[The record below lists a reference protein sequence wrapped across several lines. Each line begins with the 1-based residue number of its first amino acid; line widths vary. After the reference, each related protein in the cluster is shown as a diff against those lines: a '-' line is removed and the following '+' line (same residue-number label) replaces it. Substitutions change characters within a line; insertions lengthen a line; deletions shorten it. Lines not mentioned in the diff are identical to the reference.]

1 MAAITPE
8 TPPTPKRRISRRRLI
23 FMLSAVLFLAVVWQG
38 VERFINI
45 EHYRPVIDAG
55 LEKLIK
61 LPLTFGEMDL
71 KLFPTPRLVVANVRL
86 GEGDFAVFAP
96 EVSVTARLGRL
107 LHKQLA
113 LHDVT
118 IYDAQLR
125 MPESNDAFKARWMEY
140 LAALRAPRESGGEAG
155 LQVTLERINTPE
167 LVILRG
173 EKSFAAG
180 ALEVLRVTAGAPEF
194 VYSLYAEGEQN
205 AMSAR
210 GSLVLDVKSD
220 RRIQGS
226 AIIRGV
232 ALTALTGDAKWPSF
246 LLDGEATYSLAG
258 DASVTVEARGQ
269 VRLPDQADALGPFEV
284 TVRRGADGLR
294 LEGLRLHTLPVSLA
308 GAIQVRADRSWNLDL
323 AEATLRNQGITWLVD
338 RVPGIPVT
346 VNAGTPAEATLST
359 VRLGGDSAG
368 GFSFSHGAVKV
379 KDVGIRLNG
388 GYEIEG
394 IDGKIA
400 VENDVYQLSR
410 FSNGHV
416 EADGTMTLGY
426 ADDTV
431 GLNLTGR
438 LNLDSDFPLPEAVSI
453 LLRAE
458 SGTVTIPE
466 FQATFAQ
473 GNVQL
478 STLRIAASLEKGSV
492 SAYDRSARTY
502 APATDVEGEGVFK
515 DGALH
520 ITRIAGPHTKFS
532 GMLTP
537 DDSLQRWTVAST
549 FTSDLSSPLWEFI
562 QPAGVTLQSGRLD
575 CTRLEGIFVRGEKKP
590 EALHVEATAKGVKL
604 ALNAGGFKDTVQL
617 DSLAFKSTA
626 AEVAYETAGAS
637 GMLGHFSGQG
647 SYGIE
652 SGSVKSQVR
661 VRLGEATLVPDA
673 WRGGMAETV
682 LNALGDVTL
691 ALNYAGAGT
700 RLDLSSEA
708 PLSLKGSLDFT
719 GGAKSKAPIGLA
731 LAANLP
737 AAWLAPHLSKATE
750 PSGAVK
756 VDLGIDAASGK
767 ISARA
772 DLAEAALS
780 WSLLEKKAG
789 YPMAFSAS
797 GNWGKEGARLSAGQ
811 VDAGGERVTFK
822 LSGGSLRADAF
833 SIALDALV
841 PLLPEG
847 GTMSGR
853 VAGSYAGD
861 TRDLSL
867 NFEVAAAQLA
877 PDLLPVGLDGALTR
891 QGGAWKADNL
901 AWNIGASQG
910 SLQVSGGGER
920 WQGRVQAL
928 RIHASE
934 LKQGYAAWN
943 LRRGAPRDDK
953 ALPWTFSGDFP
964 VAADTLIWAEATL
977 QNVRCVARFTP
988 GAVQLDELVLGHGS
1002 GQLSG
1007 VGGYVS
1013 ARDGKPAV
1021 LSTDLAV
1028 SGVDAVLLEGLFL
1041 DKARG
1046 LAGPMNG
1053 RVALTI
1059 PMLPDSVSVM
1069 NHISGEITF
1078 EGKDGSLGK
1087 AGLASKLLGAL
1098 RTTDILRLRIP
1109 QLKDKGLSF
1118 KTISGRV
1125 TIEQGAFRL
1134 DSFNLADSAYVLA
1147 GKATFDYPKDTA
1159 EGGGEI
1165 QVLEGVT
1172 GMARKIPILGDAAN
1186 LVSKVFGVPI
1196 KVSGT
1201 AKEPTFGVGVAA
1213 PVKAPKAP

>member
-23 FMLSAVLFLAVVWQG
+23 FMLSVALFLAVVWQG

-71 KLFPTPRLVVANVRL
+71 KLFPTPRLVVENVRA

-96 EVSVTARLGRL
+96 EVSVTASLGRL

-125 MPESNDAFKARWMEY
+125 MPETNEAFKARWMEY
-140 LAALRAPRESGGEAG
+140 LVALRAPRESGGEAG
-155 LQVTLERINTPE
+155 LRVTLERINAPE

-173 EKSFAAG
+173 EKSYAAG

-194 VYSLYAEGEQN
+194 VYNLYTTGGRN

-210 GSLVLDVKSD
+210 GALVLDVNSD
-220 RRIQGS
+220 PRIQGS
-226 AIIRGV
+226 AITRGV
-232 ALTALTGDAKWPSF
+232 ALTDLTGDAKWPPL
-246 LLDGEATYSLAG
+246 LLDGEATFSLAQ
-258 DASVTVEARGQ
+258 DASVTVETRGQ

-294 LEGLRLHTLPVSLA
+294 LEGLRLNTLPVSLA
-308 GAIQVRADRSWNLDL
+308 GVIDVRDDGSWSLDL
-323 AEATLRNQGITWLVD
+323 AEATLRNQGITWLVE

-346 VNAGTPAEATLST
+346 VNADTPAEATLST
-359 VRLGGDSAG
+359 VRLGSDSAG
-368 GFSFSHGAVKV
+368 HFSFSHGAIDV

-394 IDGKIA
+394 IDGAIA
-400 VENDVYQLSR
+400 VESDVYQLSG

-426 ADDTV
+426 ATDSVD
-431 GLNLTGR
+431 LNLTGE
-438 LNLDSDFPLPEAVSI
+438 LNLNPDFPLPEAVSS

-458 SGTVTIPE
+458 AGTVTISE
-466 FQATFAQ
+466 FQANFVQ
-473 GNVQL
+473 GNVQR
-478 STLRIAASLEKGSV
+478 STLRIAASLAKGAV

-520 ITRIAGPHTKFS
+520 ITRITGPHTKFS
-532 GMLTP
+532 GTLTP
-537 DDSLQRWTVAST
+537 DDTLQRWTVASA

-562 QPAGVTLQSGRLD
+562 QPAGVTLQSGKLD
-575 CTRLEGIFVRGEKKP
+575 CTRLEGVFVRGEKKP
-590 EALHVEATAKGVKL
+590 EALHVEATAKGVML
-604 ALNAGGFKDTVQL
+604 ALNLGGFKDSVKL
-617 DSLAFKSTA
+617 DTLAFKSTA

-637 GMLGHFSGQG
+637 GMLGHFSAEG
-647 SYGIE
+647 SYAIE
-652 SGSVKSQVR
+652 SGAVQSQLR
-661 VRLGEATLVPDA
+661 LRLGEATLVPEA
-673 WRGGMAETV
+673 WRLGMAGT
-682 LNALGDVTL
+682 LLKALGDVPL
-691 ALNYAGAGT
+691 ALNYGGAGT

-708 PLSLKGSLDFT
+708 PLSLTGSLDFS
-719 GGAKSKAPIGLA
+719 GGAKSKAPIGLT

-737 AAWLAPHLSKATE
+737 AAWLAPHLSKSTE
-750 PSGAVK
+750 PAGAVK
-756 VDLGIDAASGK
+756 VDLAIDAASGN
-767 ISARA
+767 ITAGA
-772 DLAEAALS
+772 DLTEAVVG

-789 YPMAFSAS
+789 YPMALSAS

-811 VDAGGERVTFK
+811 LDAGGERIAFK
-822 LSGGSLRADAF
+822 LSDGSFRADAF

-847 GTMSGR
+847 GAMSGR
-853 VAGSYAGD
+853 ISGGYTGD
-861 TRDLSL
+861 TRGLSL
-867 NFEVAAAQLA
+867 NFEAATAQLA
-877 PDLLPVGLDGALTR
+877 TDLLPVGLDGALTR
-891 QGGAWKADNL
+891 QGGVWKADNL
-901 AWNIGASQG
+901 AWNIGTSQG
-910 SLQVSGGGER
+910 SLQVAGGGER
-920 WQGRVQAL
+920 LQGRVQAT

-943 LRRGAPRDDK
+943 LRRGVPRDDK

-1002 GQLSG
+1002 GQLTG

-1013 ARDGKPAV
+1013 ARDGNPAV

-1041 DKARG
+1041 EKARG

-1053 RVALTI
+1053 RVALII
-1059 PMLPDSVSVM
+1059 PLVPESPSVM
-1069 NHISGEITF
+1069 HHISGEITF
-1078 EGKDGSLGK
+1078 EGKDGTLGK

-1118 KTISGRV
+1118 ETISGRV
-1125 TIEQGAFRL
+1125 AIEQGVFRL
-1134 DSFNLADSAYVLA
+1134 DPFSLADSAYVLA
-1147 GKATFDYPKDTA
+1147 GRATFDYPKDTA

>member
-8 TPPTPKRRISRRRLI
+8 TSPTPKRRISRRRLI
-23 FMLSAVLFLAVVWQG
+23 FMLSVALFLAVLWQG
-38 VERFINI
+38 VERLINI
-45 EHYRPVIDAG
+45 EHYRPVIDEG

-71 KLFPTPRLVVANVRL
+71 KLFPTPRLVVENVKV

-96 EVSVTARLGRL
+96 EVSVTASLGRL

-118 IYDAQLR
+118 IYDAKLR
-125 MPESNDAFKARWMEY
+125 MPEANEAFKARWTEY
-140 LAALRAPRESGGEAG
+140 LATLRAPRESGGKAG
-155 LQVTLERINTPE
+155 LRVTLERINAPE
-167 LVILRG
+167 LAILRG

-210 GSLVLDVKSD
+210 GSLVLDIKSD
-220 RRIQGS
+220 QRIEGS
-226 AIIRGV
+226 AMIRGV
-232 ALTALTGDAKWPSF
+232 ALTALTGDAKWPPF
-246 LLDGEATYSLAG
+246 LLDGEATFSLAQ
-258 DASVTVEARGQ
+258 DASMTVETRGQ

-284 TVRRGADGLR
+284 AVRRGADGLR

-308 GAIQVRADRSWNLDL
+308 GAIEVRDDRSWSLDL
-323 AEATLRNQGITWLVD
+323 AEATLRNQGITWLVE

-346 VNAGTPAEATLST
+346 VNPGTPAEATLST

-368 GFSFSHGAVKV
+368 DFSFSHGAIKV

-394 IDGKIA
+394 IDGAIA
-400 VENDVYQLSR
+400 VESDVYQLSG

-438 LNLDSDFPLPEAVSI
+438 LNLDSDFPLPEAVSN

-458 SGTVTIPE
+458 AGTVTIPE

-515 DGALH
+515 DGVLH
-520 ITRIAGPHTKFS
+520 ITRIAGPHTQFS
-532 GMLTP
+532 GTLTP
-537 DDSLQRWTVAST
+537 DESLKRWTVAST
-549 FTSDLSSPLWEFI
+549 FTSELSSPLWEFI
-562 QPAGVTLQSGRLD
+562 QPASVTLQGGKLD

-590 EALHVEATAKGVKL
+590 ESLRVEATAKGVKM
-604 ALNAGGFKDTVQL
+604 ALNAGGFKDTIQL

-637 GMLGHFSGQG
+637 GMLGHFSAQG
-647 SYGIE
+647 SYVIE
-652 SGSVKSQVR
+652 SGAVQSQVR
-661 VRLGEATLVPDA
+661 LRLGEATLVPEA
-673 WRGGMAETV
+673 WRGGLAGT
-682 LNALGDVTL
+682 LLKSLGDVPL
-691 ALNYAGAGT
+691 ALNYGGAGT
-700 RLDLSSEA
+700 RLDLTSEA
-708 PLSLKGSLDFT
+708 PLSLKGTLDFA

-737 AAWLAPHLSKATE
+737 VVWLGPHLSKATE
-750 PSGAVK
+750 PAGAVK
-756 VDLGIDAASGK
+756 VDLAIDAASGK

-772 DLAEAALS
+772 DLTEAVVG

-789 YPMAFSAS
+789 YPMALSAS

-811 VDAGGERVTFK
+811 LDVGGERIAFK
-822 LSGGSLRADAF
+822 LSDGSFRADAF

-847 GTMSGR
+847 GAMSGR
-853 VAGSYAGD
+853 ISGGYTGD

-867 NFEVAAAQLA
+867 NFEDATAQLA
-877 PDLLPVGLDGALTR
+877 PDLLPVGLDGGIAR
-891 QGGAWKADNL
+891 RGGAWKIDRL
-901 AWNIGASQG
+901 TWNVGASQG
-910 SLQVSGGGER
+910 SLQTSGAGDL
-920 WQGRVQAL
+920 WQGRVQAV

-934 LKQGYAAWN
+934 LKQGHATWN
-943 LRRGAPRDDK
+943 LRRGAPHDDK
-953 ALPWTFSGDFP
+953 ALPWTFSGDFTI
-964 VAADTLIWAEATL
+964 AADTLIWAEATL

-988 GAVQLDELVLGHGS
+988 GAVRLDDLVLGHGS
-1002 GQLSG
+1002 GQLTG

-1013 ARDGKPAV
+1013 ARDGNPAT

-1028 SGVDAVLLEGLFL
+1028 NAVDAVLLEGLFL
-1041 DKARG
+1041 EKARG

-1059 PMLPDSVSVM
+1059 PLVPESASVM
-1069 NHISGEITF
+1069 HHISGEITF
-1078 EGKDGSLGK
+1078 EGKDGTLGK

-1098 RTTDILRLRIP
+1098 RTTDILRLRVP
-1109 QLKDKGLSF
+1109 QLKDKGLAF

-1125 TIEQGAFRL
+1125 AIEQGVFRL
-1134 DSFNLADSAYVLA
+1134 DPFSLADSAYVLA

-1201 AKEPTFGVGVAA
+1201 AKEPTFGVGVAV

>member
-23 FMLSAVLFLAVVWQG
+23 FMLSVALFLAVLWQG
-38 VERFINI
+38 VERLINI

-55 LEKLIK
+55 LENLIK

-71 KLFPTPRLVVANVRL
+71 KLFPTPRLVVENVRV

-96 EVSVTARLGRL
+96 EVSVTASLGRL
-107 LHKQLA
+107 LHQQLA

-125 MPESNDAFKARWMEY
+125 MPEGNEAFKARWTEY
-140 LAALRAPRESGGEAG
+140 LATLRAPRESGGKAG
-155 LQVTLERINTPE
+155 LRVTLERINTPE

-173 EKSFAAG
+173 EKRFAAG

-194 VYSLYAEGEQN
+194 VYSLFGEGEQN

-226 AIIRGV
+226 AMVRGV
-232 ALTALTGDAKWPSF
+232 ALTALTGDAKWPPF
-246 LLDGEATYSLAG
+246 LLDSEATFSLAQ

-284 TVRRGADGLR
+284 IVRRGADGLR
-294 LEGLRLHTLPVSLA
+294 LEGLRLHTLPASLA
-308 GAIQVRADRSWNLDL
+308 GAIEVRDDRSWSLDL
-323 AEATLRNQGITWLVD
+323 AEATLRNQGIAWLVD

-346 VNAGTPAEATLST
+346 VNPGTSAEATLST
-359 VRLGGDSAG
+359 VRLGGDPAG
-368 GFSFSHGAVKV
+368 GFSFSHGAIKV
-379 KDVGIRLNG
+379 KNVGVRLNG

-394 IDGKIA
+394 IDGAIA
-400 VENDVYQLSR
+400 VENDVYQLSG

-431 GLNLTGR
+431 GLNLTGK
-438 LNLDSDFPLPEAVSI
+438 LNLDPEFPLPEAVSN

-458 SGTVTIPE
+458 AGTVTIPE

-532 GMLTP
+532 GTLTP
-537 DDSLQRWTVAST
+537 DETLRRWTVASS
-549 FTSDLSSPLWEFI
+549 FTSDLSSPLWESI
-562 QPAGVTLQSGRLD
+562 QPAGVTIQSGKLD
-575 CTRLEGIFVRGEKKP
+575 CTRLEGVFVRGEKKP
-590 EALHVEATAKGVKL
+590 EALQVEATAKGVKV
-604 ALNAGGFKDTVQL
+604 ALNAGGYKDSIQL
-617 DSLAFKSTA
+617 EALAFKSTA
-626 AEVAYETAGAS
+626 MEVAYETSGAS
-637 GMLGHFSGQG
+637 GMLGHFSAQG
-647 SYGIE
+647 SYAIE
-652 SGSVKSQVR
+652 TGAVQSQVR
-661 VRLGEATLVPDA
+661 LRLAEASLVPEA
-673 WRGGMAETV
+673 WRGGIAGT
-682 LNALGDVTL
+682 LLKALGDVPL
-691 ALNYAGAGT
+691 ALNYGGAGT

-708 PLSLKGSLDFT
+708 PLSLKGSLDFS

-737 AAWLAPHLSKATE
+737 AAWLAPHLSKAAE
-750 PSGAVK
+750 PTGSVK
-756 VDLGIDAASGK
+756 VDLGVDATSGK
-767 ISARA
+767 ISAKV
-772 DLAEAALS
+772 DLAEAALG

-789 YPMAFSAS
+789 YPMALSVS
-797 GNWGKEGARLSAGQ
+797 GNWGREGARLSAGQ
-811 VDAGGERVTFK
+811 IEAGGERVDFSVN
-822 LSGGSLRADAF
+822 SGALQVDQF
-833 SIALDALV
+833 SIGLTALA

-847 GTMSGR
+847 GRMGGR
-853 VAGSYAGD
+853 IGGSYAGAAKA
-861 TRDLSL
+861 LSL
-867 NFEVAAAQLA
+867 DFDTASAQIA

-891 QGGAWKADNL
+891 QGGVWKADNL
-901 AWNIGASQG
+901 AWTIGASQG

-943 LRRGAPRDDK
+943 LRRGVPRDDK
-953 ALPWTFSGDFP
+953 ALPWTFSGDFS

-988 GAVQLDELVLGHGS
+988 GAVQLDELLLGHGS

-1013 ARDGKPAV
+1013 ARDGNPAV
-1021 LSTDLAV
+1021 ISTDLAV
-1028 SGVDAVLLEGLFL
+1028 SAVDAVLLEGLFL
-1041 DKARG
+1041 EKARG

-1059 PMLPDSVSVM
+1059 RLVPESVSVM

-1078 EGKDGSLGK
+1078 EGKDGTLGK

-1125 TIEQGAFRL
+1125 AIEQGVFRL
-1134 DSFNLADSAYVLA
+1134 DPFNLSDSAYVLA
-1147 GKATFDYPKDTA
+1147 GKATFDYPKDMA

-1213 PVKAPKAP
+1213 QVKAPKAP